1 MSGCHFA
8 LFYIACLQANSIF
21 IQGKAGQE
29 CPGYRTQL
37 MSFRTF
43 ELSDPRFE
51 TAGLRHITVKSPN
64 LKGRG
69 DVTIW
74 LPPIDSANQEPLPLV
89 ILLHGVYGSHWAWS
103 MKGGAHR
110 TAESLIRNGQIRP
123 VALAMPSDGLW
134 GDGSGYLP
142 HNGHHFDQWIVD
154 DVPKL
159 VAQSCPLVTE
169 YSPLFVAGL
178 SMGGFGA
185 LRLGAMYP
193 TRFRAMAGLSSIT
206 HLDQFA
212 QFVEEPLSYYRQ
224 PNPAH
229 ESVLAQLLANQT
241 HLPPFR
247 FDCGTEDPLLNYNQ
261 ELHLAL
267 TQHNIRHTY
276 AEYPGGHEWPY
287 WEAHLADVLR
297 FFDAQ
302 Y

>member
-1 MSGCHFA
+1 M
-8 LFYIACLQANSIF
+8 L
-21 IQGKAGQE
+21 
-29 CPGYRTQL
+29 
-37 MSFRTF
+37 FRTL

-51 TAGLRHITVKSPN
+51 ADGLRYITVKTPN

-74 LPPIDSANQEPLPLV
+74 LPPTDFVKAEPIPLV

-103 MKGGAHR
+103 LKGGAHR
-110 TAESLIRNGQIRP
+110 TTERMIRNGQIRP

-142 HNGHHFDQWIVD
+142 HDGHHFDQWILN

-159 VAQSCPLVTE
+159 VAQA
-169 YSPLFVAGL
+169 SPLITESAPLFLAGL

-185 LRLGAMYP
+185 LRLGAMNP

-212 QFVEEPLSYYRQ
+212 QFVEEPLSLYKQ
-224 PNPAH
+224 KDLAK
-229 ESVLAQLLANQT
+229 ESVLAQLLAHQT
-241 HLPPFR
+241 QLPSIY
-247 FDCGTEDPLLNYNQ
+247 FDCGADDPLLEYNR

-267 TQHNIRHTY
+267 SKYNIPHTY
-276 AEYPGGHEWPY
+276 VEYPGGHEWSY
-287 WEAHLADVLR
+287 WEAHLADVLL
-297 FFDAQ
+297 FFDAA